1 MKNRQVLNSTCLFF
15 FAQNFDIFYPKIFDS
30 FNQPSYPF
38 FHIQMKGPKKFLG
51 GKQMA
56 TNYPYYSTQ
65 QPYYAQPVRYVEQ
78 PQLQI
83 KGRPVTSI
91 EEVRAMTIDFD
102 GSVFYF
108 PDLANKRIYT
118 KQINYDGTS
127 TINIYEL
134 LQVAN
139 KSETQYVTRDEFNG
153 LISQLHQR
161 FAGIEVQNAPQQAS
175 QTTEAATSTA
185 NEQATQAPQTQRPQF
200 NF

>member
-1 MKNRQVLNSTCLFF
+1 
-15 FAQNFDIFYPKIFDS
+15 
-30 FNQPSYPF
+30 
-38 FHIQMKGPKKFLG
+38 
-51 GKQMA
+51 MA
-56 TNYPYYSTQ
+56 NNYPYYSAQ
-65 QPYYAQPVRYVEQ
+65 QPYYNQPMRYAGIEQ

-139 KSETQYVTRDEFNG
+139 KSEGQYVTRDEFNG

-161 FAGIEVQNAPQQAS
+161 FAGIEVQSAPQQTVQAA
-175 QTTEAATSTA
+175 EAATSTA
-185 NEQATQAPQTQRPQF
+185 NEQTTQAPQTQRPRF
-200 NF
+200 DF